1 MKNKINKHI
10 KKMNITEKEAQEKYN
25 EGQKAITKS
34 FFKLKFSAD
43 YLEGSEKFTESAKIY
58 KKLKNYPKSIESFNQ
73 AIICYKKLNDYFQS
87 GNCYLEISEIY
98 FFELNNIE
106 NGLKNLQNASIQYK
120 IGGKNQQAIKL
131 YTDIS
136 DKFLNEKKFDISEKI
151 LNLCLKECEESA
163 DNQLIRI
170 SGEGVYTKFLDVLC
184 ASKKYS
190 QAIGITENYIKSQ
203 LKYEKKDMYKINQMY
218 VKLAILRILNGED
231 YLVDEIIGRMHQLN
245 YSDTMEDV
253 SDLRKLMDS
262 IKNLNK
268 KNFNFCITA
277 TYSLFEN
284 NLLKGLQ
291 ELYKKKEEEF
301 NEGNKNNNDNNNI
314 VGINEKKE
322 DNKIKDNNEI
332 NTDSN
337 KEGNNDNKINNNDDF
352 L

>member
-1 MKNKINKHI
+1 
-10 KKMNITEKEAQEKYN
+10 MNITEKEAQEKYN

>member
-1 MKNKINKHI
+1 
-10 KKMNITEKEAQEKYN
+10 MNITEKEAQEKYN

-190 QAIGITENYIKSQ
+190 QVIGITENYIKSQ

>member
-1 MKNKINKHI
+1 
-10 KKMNITEKEAQEKYN
+10 MNITEKEAQEKYN

-203 LKYEKKDMYKINQMY
+203 LKYENKDMYKINQMY

>member
-1 MKNKINKHI
+1 
-10 KKMNITEKEAQEKYN
+10 MNITEKEAQEKYN

-314 VGINEKKE
+314 VGINEKTE

-337 KEGNNDNKINNNDDF
+337 KEGNNDNKINSNDDF

>member
-1 MKNKINKHI
+1 
-10 KKMNITEKEAQEKYN
+10 MNITEKEAQEKYN

-301 NEGNKNNNDNNNI
+301 SKLNDENNNNDNNNI

>member
-1 MKNKINKHI
+1 
-10 KKMNITEKEAQEKYN
+10 MNITEKEAQEKYN

-73 AIICYKKLNDYFQS
+73 AIICYKKLNDYFKS

>member
-1 MKNKINKHI
+1 
-10 KKMNITEKEAQEKYN
+10 MNITEKEAQEKYN

-106 NGLKNLQNASIQYK
+106 NGLKNLQNASLQYK

-151 LNLCLKECEESA
+151 LTLCLKECEESA

>member
-1 MKNKINKHI
+1 
-10 KKMNITEKEAQEKYN
+10 MNITEKEAQEKYN

-106 NGLKNLQNASIQYK
+106 NGLKNLQNASLQYK

>member
-1 MKNKINKHI
+1 
-10 KKMNITEKEAQEKYN
+10 MNITEKDAQEKYN

>member
-1 MKNKINKHI
+1 
-10 KKMNITEKEAQEKYN
+10 MNITEKEADDKFK

-34 FFKLKFSAD
+34 FFKFKFSAD
-43 YLEGSEKFTESAKIY
+43 YLEGSEKFREAGKLY
-58 KKLKNYPKSIESFNQ
+58 RKLKNYPKSIESFNQ
-73 AIICYKKLNDYFQS
+73 AIICNKKLNDYYQS

-106 NGLKNLQNASIQYK
+106 NGITNLQNASIQYK
-120 IGGKNQQAIKL
+120 IGGKNQQSIKL
-131 YTDIS
+131 YIDIS

-151 LNLCLKECEESA
+151 LTICLKECEDSA

-170 SGEGVYTKFLDVLC
+170 AGESVFTKFIDVLC

-190 QAIGITENYIKSQ
+190 QAIGFTDNYIKSQ
-203 LKYEKKDMYKINQMY
+203 IKFENKDMYKINQMY
-218 VKLAILRILNGED
+218 IKLAILRILNGEE
-231 YLVDEIIGRMHQLN
+231 YLVDEIIGKMYQLN
-245 YSDTMEDV
+245 YSDTQEDV

-301 NEGNKNNNDNNNI
+301 SKNNEENKNNNNNNNVNI
-314 VGINEKKE
+314 EKKE
-322 DNKIKDNNEI
+322 EKKNNEHH
-332 NTDSN
+332 
-337 KEGNNDNKINNNDDF
+337 NNILF
-352 L
+352 LFHFFFYLNIHLQIIYSFIIIFFPFYIS

>member
-1 MKNKINKHI
+1 
-10 KKMNITEKEAQEKYN
+10 MNITEKEAQEKYN

-106 NGLKNLQNASIQYK
+106 NGLKNLQNASLQYK

-203 LKYEKKDMYKINQMY
+203 LKYENKDMYKINQMY

>member
-1 MKNKINKHI
+1 
-10 KKMNITEKEAQEKYN
+10 MNITEKEAQEKYN

-218 VKLAILRILNGED
+218 IKLAILRILNGED

>member
-1 MKNKINKHI
+1 
-10 KKMNITEKEAQEKYN
+10 MNITEKEAQEKYN

-190 QAIGITENYIKSQ
+190 QAIGFTDNYIKSQ

-268 KNFNFCITA
+268 KNFNFCITS
-277 TYSLFEN
+277 TYSLFKN
-284 NLLKGLQ
+284 NLLKELQ

>member
-1 MKNKINKHI
+1 
-10 KKMNITEKEAQEKYN
+10 MNITEKEAQEKYN

-106 NGLKNLQNASIQYK
+106 NGLKNLQNASLQYK

-136 DKFLNEKKFDISEKI
+136 DKFLNEKKFDVSEKI

-314 VGINEKKE
+314 VDNNEKKE

>member
-1 MKNKINKHI
+1 
-10 KKMNITEKEAQEKYN
+10 MNITEKDAEEKFK

-34 FFKLKFSAD
+34 FFKFKFSAD
-43 YLEGSEKFTESAKIY
+43 YLEGSEKFREAGKLY
-58 KKLKNYPKSIESFNQ
+58 RKLKNYPKSIESFNQ
-73 AIICYKKLNDYFQS
+73 AIICNKKLNDYYQS

-98 FFELNNIE
+98 FFELNNE
-106 NGLKNLQNASIQYK
+106 KNGIKKFKNASIQYK
-120 IGGKNQQAIKL
+120 IGGKNQQSIKL
-131 YTDIS
+131 YIDIS

-151 LNLCLKECEESA
+151 LTICLKECEDSA

-170 SGEGVYTKFLDVLC
+170 AGESVFTKFIDVLC

-301 NEGNKNNNDNNNI
+301 SKNNEENKNNNVNI
-314 VGINEKKE
+314 EKKE
-322 DNKIKDNNEI
+322 EKKNEDNNNEI
-332 NTDSN
+332 NTDSK
-337 KEGNNDNKINNNDDF
+337 KEENNDNNNNINNNEGGDNDF

>member
-1 MKNKINKHI
+1 
-10 KKMNITEKEAQEKYN
+10 MNITEKEAQEKYN

-151 LNLCLKECEESA
+151 LTLCLKECEESA

-203 LKYEKKDMYKINQMY
+203 LKYENKDMYKINQMY

-314 VGINEKKE
+314 IDINEKKE

-337 KEGNNDNKINNNDDF
+337 KEGNNDNKINNNDNF